1 MGIDGLFQQAVGLAR
16 QGDRAGAR
24 KIVSDL
30 VRTNPKE
37 ARLWYLLSQ
46 LVEQPDQAQFC
57 LNKVLAIDPGNL
69 KAQQRLAALQA
80 GGQAVGAAVPPA
92 PRPTESPVTRY
103 IDEPSWAAGPP
114 QDQESSPYGQ
124 GSAEA
129 YSGFGSAETIP
140 QEKEPVEAQASG
152 AGAPG
157 PVPSR
162 VKLPP
167 WLSDEPYDATE
178 PPEII
183 LPPAYVPPQIPGMG
197 SYYAQGEPTTDGA
210 AGEGAAAGAEAVDP
224 WTGKQRSKI
233 TLTKR
238 RKTLNDLEIP
248 KKKNDFFGI
257 LVIGVM
263 VLVVCFV
270 FVCVGLP
277 LMGVSLFDQAIIG
290 TVGDLPL
297 PEDGGYRVTYR
308 LEGEA
313 GEVIV
318 IYYNEKG
325 RMTNQRVGLPWE
337 RTQVM
342 QVGMTAGLTART
354 RNRNT
359 KLTCTV
365 MVDEIEWRRS
375 TDSGDFSMVSC
386 TGRLTP

>member
-1 MGIDGLFQQAVGLAR
+1 MELDDLFQQAVGLAR

-30 VRTNPKE
+30 VRSNPKE

-46 LVEQPDQAQFC
+46 LVEQPEQAQFC
-57 LNKVLAIDPGNL
+57 LNKVLGIDPSNA
-69 KAQQRLAALQA
+69 KARQRLSAMQA
-80 GGQAVGAAVPPA
+80 GSGATGAPVPPA
-92 PRPTESPVTRY
+92 ASRPTEPPVTRY
-103 IDEPSWAAGPP
+103 IDEPVGAAGPYLS
-114 QDQESSPYGQ
+114 QKSSLYGE
-124 GSAEA
+124 GSAES
-129 YSGFGSAETIP
+129 YAEQDTIAEDELVSMSETP
-140 QEKEPVEAQASG
+140 QT
-152 AGAPG
+152 
-157 PVPSR
+157 VPSR

-178 PPEII
+178 PPEMV
-183 LPPAYVPPQIPGMG
+183 LPPAYVPPPVPGMG
-197 SYYAQGEPTTDGA
+197 SYYAGGEP
-210 AGEGAAAGAEAVDP
+210 AAAGTAGAVAGDSPAPGDEAVDP

-277 LMGVSLFDQAIIG
+277 MMGVSLFDQAIIG

-342 QVGMTAGLTART
+342 QVGSTAGLTART

-365 MVDEIEWRRS
+365 IVDEIEWRRS